1 MLPERLNFLN
11 EFGNFY
17 NKLVLDIKE
26 DKYNE
31 QEFYLI
37 VAAKVEAMDR
47 ERRER
52 LIKLN
57 EKAKTVQAV

>member
-1 MLPERLNFLN
+1 MLPERLSFLAD
-11 EFGNFY
+11 FDNFY

-37 VAAKVEAMDR
+37 VAAKVKAMDR
-47 ERRER
+47 GRRER
-52 LIKLN
+52 LTKLN
-57 EKAKTVQAV
+57 EKAKIVHVA

>member
-1 MLPERLNFLN
+1 MLPEKLNFLN
-11 EFGNFY
+11 EFENFY

-26 DKYNE
+26 NKYNE

-37 VAAKVEAMDR
+37 VAAKVKAMDR

-52 LIKLN
+52 IIKLN
-57 EKAKTVQAV
+57 ERSKTVQAV

>member
-1 MLPERLNFLN
+1 MLPEKLNFLS
-11 EFGNFY
+11 EFENSY
-17 NKLVLDIKE
+17 NKLVLAVKE

-37 VAAKVEAMDR
+37 VAAKVKAMDR
-47 ERRER
+47 ERRKKLTR
-52 LIKLN
+52 LN